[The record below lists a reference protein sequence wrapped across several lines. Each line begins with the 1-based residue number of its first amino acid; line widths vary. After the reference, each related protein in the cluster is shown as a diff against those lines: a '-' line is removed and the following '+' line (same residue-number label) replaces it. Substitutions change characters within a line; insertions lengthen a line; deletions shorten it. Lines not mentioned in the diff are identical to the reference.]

1 MRRIIGLCSAA
12 LVLSATLA
20 FAAACDS
27 GSSSDKGKLSV
38 VASLELFADMA
49 RHVVGDRAEVE
60 ALLPPGADP
69 HTYELSPAR
78 VADIARAD
86 VVFVNGLHLEG
97 NVVDA
102 IETNAEG
109 PVVELSRGLPVLE
122 GDDQEDAKGN
132 PHMWLDVT
140 RAETYVEHIRDAL
153 IGIDPEGR
161 ATYEAN
167 AAAYL
172 QELTALDLSF
182 EAAVQAIPE
191 ENRKLVTFHDAYPY
205 LAQRYGLAIVAVVV
219 PSPGQEPSAQDVAD
233 LTDKL
238 KTEHVPAV
246 FREPQFNSEIL
257 EQAAREAGV
266 EVREL
271 LSDAYAEDVDSY
283 VGLMEFNMRQLQEGL
298 GGG

>member
-1 MRRIIGLCSAA
+1 MRRIIGLCLAA
-12 LVLSATLA
+12 LVLGATV
-20 FAAACDS
+20 ACDS
-27 GSSSDKGKLSV
+27 GSSSDTGTLSV
-38 VASLELFADMA
+38 VASLEMFADMA
-49 RHVVGDRAEVE
+49 RHVAGDRAAVE

-69 HTYELSPAR
+69 HTYELSPDR

-109 PVVELSRGLPVLE
+109 PVVELSKGLLVLE
-122 GDDQEDAKGN
+122 GADEEDAQGN

-153 IGIDPEGR
+153 IDIDPEGR

-172 QELTALDLSF
+172 EELTALDRSF
-182 EAAVQAIPE
+182 EAAVRAIPE
-191 ENRKLVTFHDAYPY
+191 GNRKLVTFHDAYPY
-205 LAQRYGLAIVAVVV
+205 LAQRYGLAIAAVVV

-266 EVREL
+266 DVREL
-271 LSDAYAEDVDSY
+271 LSDAYAEGVDSY